1 MAHATRLR
9 LGCLLLVTVLT
20 AANRGTEI
28 AAQAP
33 LEAGAFVWYDL
44 VTTQLAGSRE
54 FYGKLLGWSFKDSTR
69 NGRPYVI
76 ASAGGRPIAGMLEIA
91 AGPEAG
97 PQWVSFFV
105 VSDVAAAVKEAESAG
120 GKILVPPTDV
130 ASGKVAV
137 IADSQGAAVGFGQV
151 SLRVPTVGDAKIGQ
165 ISWTDYMATDGEAAL
180 RFYQRVAGYTADTAT
195 ALGRGQHIIL
205 RRDRPRAGLFIL
217 PAEVKNVRSHWLPH
231 VRVED
236 PAALATRATALGGK
250 VLLAPSANVRKNT
263 LAIVADPAGAP
274 IALQKW
280 PIQEP

>member
-9 LGCLLLVTVLT
+9 FGCLLLVIAVT
-20 AANRGTEI
+20 AANRPAEM

-44 VTTQLAGSRE
+44 VTTQLPASRE

-76 ASAGGRPIAGMLEIA
+76 ASAGGRPIAGMLEIEA
-91 AGPEAG
+91 RPDAG

-105 VSDVAAAVKEAESAG
+105 VSDVGAAAKEAESAG

-137 IADSQGAAVGFGQV
+137 IADPQGAPVGFGQV
-151 SLRVPTVGDAKIGQ
+151 TLRVPTVGDAKIGQ
-165 ISWTDYMATDGEAAL
+165 IFWTDYMATDGEAAL